1 MVHPAAADIPFGAP
15 RLSADPAASV
25 RSFRAE
31 PGGGPLRLSSGVI
44 AVDAMGGVPSADDQ
58 FEALRTRVQTLSDPW
73 SRSMHAFVDAYFAF
87 VADEI
92 DRSRDTIAARL
103 SGFQGL
109 YRPDDLRF
117 AAWLPLPMAHLPT
130 AGGHRLVPFAFWS
143 GTTVFAV
150 DLGGGN
156 GLPAIGDALLP
167 TEAISVDRRALAADP
182 VAAIRACLPAA
193 SVRFWDGV
201 DIPTGPLR
209 TDATTLGLAS

>member
-1 MVHPAAADIPFGAP
+1 MSLP
-15 RLSADPAASV
+15 R
-25 RSFRAE
+25 
-31 PGGGPLRLSSGVI
+31 I

-87 VADEI
+87 VADEV

-103 SGFQGL
+103 AGFQGL
-109 YRPDDLRF
+109 YRPEDLRF
-117 AAWLPLPMAHLPT
+117 AAWLPLAMAHLPT

-156 GLPAIGDALLP
+156 GQSAVGDMLLP
-167 TEAISVDRRALAADP
+167 NEAISVDRRALAADP
-182 VAAIRACLPAA
+182 IAAMRACLPEGA
-193 SVRFWDGV
+193 VRFWDGV
-201 DIPTGPLR
+201 NFPTSPSR
-209 TDATTLGLAS
+209 TDVATLGLAS